1 MKILIAPDSFKES
14 LSAKE
19 VACAIEQGIRR
30 VFPKAR
36 ILKVPM
42 ADGGEGTVRA
52 LVSAAGGRILKRS
65 VYGPLGKRVEA
76 EFGILG
82 DKKTGVIEMA
92 SASGLALIKPESRNP
107 LKTTTYGTGEL
118 IKAAL
123 NKNLKKIIIGLGGSA
138 TVDGGSGMARALGF
152 KFLDSRGK
160 VINPLN
166 GAALEK
172 IYSIDAQSIDLRV
185 KQTEFIGACDVDN
198 PLLGPEGAAK
208 VYGPQK
214 GATPEM
220 VKKLEKGLRNL
231 AKVIKR
237 DLGPDVTGLSRP
249 CAQGRGVPGAGA
261 AGGLG
266 AGLAGF
272 LNAKLKP
279 GIDIV
284 IDLTG
289 LKKKIKGSHLV
300 ITGEGKL
307 DSQTIYGKVP
317 IGVAKTA
324 KLHNVPVIAVCGS
337 FSKDANVLFDYG
349 IDAMFSTL
357 SSVST
362 LREAIKDARTSIIVT
377 VENIMRLV
385 KIGEKIPV

>member
-1 MKILIAPDSFKES
+1 MKIVIAPDSFKES

-36 ILKVPM
+36 VLKIPL
-42 ADGGEGTVRA
+42 ADGGEGTVRS

-65 VYGPLGKRVEA
+65 VHGPLGKKVEA

-92 SASGLALIKPESRNP
+92 SASGLALIKPSMRNP
-107 LKTTTYGTGEL
+107 LRTTTYGTGEL

-123 NKNLKKIIIGLGGSA
+123 NKGLKKIIIGLGGSA
-138 TVDGGSGMARALGF
+138 TVDGGCGMARALGF

-160 VINPLN
+160 AINPLN

-172 IYSIDAQSIDLRV
+172 ICSIDNQSIDLRV
-185 KQTEFIGACDVDN
+185 KQTGFIGACDVDN

-214 GATPEM
+214 GATPEI

-231 AKVIKR
+231 SGVIKR
-237 DLGPDVTGLSRP
+237 DLGSDVTGL
-249 CAQGRGVPGAGA
+249 PGAGA

-266 AGLAGF
+266 AGLSGF
-272 LNAKLKP
+272 LGANLKS

-289 LKKKIKGSHLV
+289 LKKKIKGSNLV

-317 IGVAKTA
+317 IGVAKAA
-324 KLHNVPVIAVCGS
+324 KLYNVPVIAVCGS
-337 FSKDANVLFDYG
+337 FSKDANILFNYG
-349 IDAMFSTL
+349 IDAIFSTL

-362 LREAIKDARTSIIVT
+362 LEEAMKQARTSIIVT

-385 KIGEKIPV
+385 K